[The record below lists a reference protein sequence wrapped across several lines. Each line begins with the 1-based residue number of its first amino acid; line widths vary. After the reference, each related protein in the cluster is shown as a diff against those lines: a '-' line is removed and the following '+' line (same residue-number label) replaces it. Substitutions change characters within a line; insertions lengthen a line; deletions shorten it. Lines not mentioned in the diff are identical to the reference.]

1 MGRGLEVSRLRLRTV
16 ALFPIVVASAI
27 AAVAR
32 LDAVRFF
39 CFIFLRLVNSRNL
52 LATMAVAVVQ
62 PEVKLFG
69 CWSFDDIEVRITI
82 SFLSPWFSLLA
93 RCCCSSVCF
102 FFFFSNPGSL
112 RIEFF

>member
-1 MGRGLEVSRLRLRTV
+1 MGRGLEVSRLRWRMV
-16 ALFPIVVASAI
+16 APFPIVVAIAI

-39 CFIFLRLVNSRNL
+39 CFIFLRPVNSRNL

-69 CWSFDDIEVRITI
+69 RWSFDDIEVRISI
-82 SFLSPWFSLLA
+82 SFLSPGFSLLA
-93 RCCCSSVCF
+93 RCCCSSFCF
-102 FFFFSNPGSL
+102 FFFFGESRFS
-112 RIEFF
+112 ED